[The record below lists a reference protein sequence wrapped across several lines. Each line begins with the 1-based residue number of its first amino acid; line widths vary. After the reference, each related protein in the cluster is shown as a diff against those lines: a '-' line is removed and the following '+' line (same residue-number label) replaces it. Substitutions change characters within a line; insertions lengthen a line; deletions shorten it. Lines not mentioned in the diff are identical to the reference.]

1 MRKRN
6 VKKAIL
12 SILLGTVALFCAACT
27 SSEPTSSSDAATTN
41 TVYVLN
47 QPVLEL
53 EIGETFPLQVLASDN
68 SSAPAEFIS
77 GDETIASVTTTG
89 EVLGIAVGK
98 TEITVNVNGKAL
110 KCYVSVGITMQ
121 AVPEFVLE
129 GMQSSD
135 GKYALTLFKG
145 TEYDVTPVLKAGG
158 ETLNVTITAT
168 SAAPTSVSVENNVI
182 KANAV
187 AESVAVTFS
196 CAYEGVAYTLVC
208 EVTVEEV
215 AQ

>member
-1 MRKRN
+1 MHKRN
-6 VKKAIL
+6 VKKVLL
-12 SILLGTVALFCAACT
+12 SILLGAVALFSAACT
-27 SSEPTSSSDAATTN
+27 PSASTSSSDAATTN
-41 TVYVLN
+41 KVYVLN

-68 SSAPAEFIS
+68 SSVSAEFIS
-77 GDETIASVTTTG
+77 GNESIASVTTTG
-89 EVLGIAVGK
+89 EVLGVSVGK
-98 TEITVNVNGKAL
+98 TEITVNVKGKAL

-129 GMQSSD
+129 GMQATD

-158 ETLNVTITAT
+158 ETLNVEITAT
-168 SAAPTSVSVENNVI
+168 SAAPTSVVVENNVI
-182 KANAV
+182 KAHAV
-187 AESVAVTFS
+187 ADKVAITFS
-196 CAYEGVAYTLVC
+196 CTYEGVAYTLVC